1 MGVIIRPI
9 KKTDLLSLECI
20 ANDEWAS
27 KLSMLAPS
35 FAKCDGKIE
44 RCYVAEKSNELIGF
58 IYGFVLPNGLLL
70 PEMLY
75 VRSEYRESGIG
86 TRLLEYLEKESGCTS
101 SMIFYNTT
109 LHDYYAKRGYTVG
122 ENLETAMK
130 SLVPAEKRTSDYDEY

>member
-1 MGVIIRPI
+1 MNVFIRPV
-9 KKTDLLSLECI
+9 KKTDVFSLACL

-35 FAKCDGKIE
+35 FTKCDGKIE
-44 RCYVAEKSNELIGF
+44 RCYVAEKPNELIWF

-75 VRSEYRESGIG
+75 VRSEYRKAGIG
-86 TRLLEYLEKESGCTS
+86 TQLLEYLEKESGCTS

-109 LHDYYAKRGYTVG
+109 LHDYYAKRGYIVG

-130 SLVPAEKRTSDYDEY
+130 SLVPVEKRTNDNDEC